1 MSVYRH
7 RLVVRFRDCDALGHI
22 NNAVYFT
29 YFEQA
34 RFHHWRSLGYD
45 IRALPPG
52 MPGFI
57 LARAECNFEAQATY
71 GDELEVRLTV
81 AAVGR
86 TSCTYEYELVKV
98 EGGERVASARS
109 VQVCFDYE
117 AQKPVPIPQDLRRQL
132 EGSKILR
139 D

>member
-1 MSVYRH
+1 MFRH
-7 RLVVRFRDCDALGHI
+7 RLSVRFRDCDALGHV

-34 RFHHWRSLGYD
+34 RFHHWMSLGYD
-45 IRALPPG
+45 LRTLPPG
-52 MPGFI
+52 VPGFI

-81 AAVGR
+81 AALGR
-86 TSCTYEYELVKV
+86 TSFTYDYELVKV
-98 EGGERVASARS
+98 ETGERVASARS

-117 AQKPVPIPQDLRRQL
+117 TQTPVPIPDELRQKL
-132 EGSKILR
+132 DAGGI
-139 D
+139 